1 MVADFAARVAKA
13 ATEDSDLVSTS
24 APETAPN
31 TTQTTAQT
39 SLSNVHNTN
48 SANDANSQCNTGPP
62 MPTQS
67 IAGAGAGKTVSTI
80 GSQLL
85 GTCSNAGQIEPNT
98 AKTTESKALQ
108 LPVKEFQPRSEIKSV
123 TIEESSSPVV
133 PPVVAV
139 ANKDP
144 VSVQLTAPTANAET
158 TTVTAEITEPEV
170 VGSAAAGVGIAPEPT
185 KRPESVNVSSSNVV
199 QTSIAPYWSNITP
212 PTQELPKPSATAS
225 SANLVPTREPFP
237 NLSKATS
244 NSPPRRKLNATEL
257 PSNTKEQKERKTREK
272 SLGSRG
278 TTPTPVHNQA
288 ADHHHHHQKPNGD
301 AAGDKTEAEAHPRN
315 EIQQKPADG
324 EYSVIFSQ

>member
-1 MVADFAARVAKA
+1 MIADFAARVAKA
-13 ATEDSDLVSTS
+13 ATEESDSVSTS
-24 APETAPN
+24 APETAP

-39 SLSNVHNTN
+39 ASLVHTHN
-48 SANDANSQCNTGPP
+48 SANDVSNSQCNTGPP
-62 MPTQS
+62 SMSTQ
-67 IAGAGAGKTVSTI
+67 AGAGAGKTVSTI

-85 GTCSNAGQIEPNT
+85 GTSSNTAGHIEPNT
-98 AKTTESKALQ
+98 AKTTDPKALQ
-108 LPVKEFQPRSEIKSV
+108 LPAKEFQPRSEAKSV

-133 PPVVAV
+133 PPIAAV

-144 VSVQLTAPTANAET
+144 VSVQLISAPTANTET
-158 TTVTAEITEPEV
+158 ATAAAEIVEPETV
-170 VGSAAAGVGIAPEPT
+170 VGSAATAGASVGPEPT
-185 KRPESVNVSSSNVV
+185 TKSLNVSTSNAI
-199 QTSIAPYWSNITP
+199 QTSIAPYWSNITS
-212 PTQELPKPSATAS
+212 TQEPPKPSATAS
-225 SANLVPTREPFP
+225 SVNLVPTREPFP

-301 AAGDKTEAEAHPRN
+301 AADKTETEAHPRN

-324 EYSVIFSQ
+324 E

>member
-1 MVADFAARVAKA
+1 MIADFAARVAKA
-13 ATEDSDLVSTS
+13 ATEESDSVSTS

-67 IAGAGAGKTVSTI
+67 LAGAGAGKTVSTI

-85 GTCSNAGQIEPNT
+85 GTCSNVGQIEPNT

-108 LPVKEFQPRSEIKSV
+108 LPVKEFQPRSEVKSV

-133 PPVVAV
+133 PPMVAV

-144 VSVQLTAPTANAET
+144 VSVQLTSAPTANTET
-158 TTVTAEITEPEV
+158 ASTVTAEITEAESPEA
-170 VGSAAAGVGIAPEPT
+170 VGPAAAGVVIGPEPT
-185 KRPESVNVSSSNVV
+185 TKSLNVSSSNVI
-199 QTSIAPYWSNITP
+199 QTSIAPYWSNIT

-288 ADHHHHHQKPNGD
+288 ADHHHHQKPNGD
-301 AAGDKTEAEAHPRN
+301 ATGDKTETEAHPRN

-324 EYSVIFSQ
+324 E